1 MIPCNFF
8 GELGIFKELPNGKTI
23 SDYAPFLSL
32 IQPQKVEIK
41 DEVQKELKKE
51 IMYNF

>member
-8 GELGIFKELPNGKTI
+8 GELGIFRELPNGKTI
-23 SDYAPFLSL
+23 SDYTPFLSL
-32 IQPQKVEIK
+32 IQPQTTETK

-51 IMYNF
+51 IMYSF